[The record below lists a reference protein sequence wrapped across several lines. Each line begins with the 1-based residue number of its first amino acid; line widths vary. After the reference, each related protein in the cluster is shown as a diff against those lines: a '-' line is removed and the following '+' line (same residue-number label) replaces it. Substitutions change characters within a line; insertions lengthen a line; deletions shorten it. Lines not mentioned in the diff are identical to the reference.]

1 MAVNPYLRGTK
12 PTYVLASSKEPI
24 AGNRKFN
31 TTGKFSRFGGNAE
44 AIVAGNGSI
53 NASST
58 KDLIGQIRTLVNASA
73 NGEISTSYDRMK
85 VIAEEHRELIEAAKA
100 DKNGPAFQALGQAI
114 GDEVWITENRQ
125 GFARKCL
132 LVKPM
137 QKGIEGKFRIR
148 QKDVMAFMAT
158 GPSTAIESRVRQDYV
173 YPKEFKLQARVLVD
187 IIQLRQDTGDLLE
200 DKFVDMLEAIMVKE
214 DRMFKSLADRAAQVR
229 NDLVVFNN
237 LSPQTFSSMRT
248 QIGSWNITP
257 ATAIIAFDLWDDL
270 IADPTFSSWYSPV
283 EQHQVILEG
292 KLGSLLGVEIFTDG
306 YRWETQRV
314 LNPGEIYMFGKPE
327 TLGGIAQG
335 QELIAEPINKYN
347 LGEASTGW
355 FAVQTEAMVL
365 ANSLAAVRGTRV

>member
-1 MAVNPYLRGTK
+1 MSDNPYLRGKK
-12 PTYVLASSKEPI
+12 PTYVLAGSNDPI
-24 AGNRKFN
+24 AGSS
-31 TTGKFSRFGGNAE
+31 KFSHGKWSRTGGNAE
-44 AIVAGNGSI
+44 PIVSNSGAL
-53 NASST
+53 NASSQQ
-58 KDLIGQIRTLVNASA
+58 DLIGQIKKLVNASA
-73 NGEISTSYDRMK
+73 NGQIRPGYDAMK
-85 VIAEEHRELIEAAKA
+85 AIAEDHKELIEAAKA

-125 GFARKCL
+125 GFARKVL

-137 QKGIEGKFRIR
+137 QKGIEGKIRVR

-173 YPKEFKLQARVLVD
+173 YPKEFKIQARTLID
-187 IIQLRQDTGDLLE
+187 IVQLRQDTGDLLE
-200 DKFVDMLEAIMVKE
+200 DKYVDMLENIMVTE
-214 DRMFKSLADRAAQVR
+214 DRLLKRLADRAAQVR

-237 LSPQTFSSMRT
+237 LSPQVFSSMRT

-270 IADPTFSSWYSPV
+270 ITDPTFTTWYSPV
-283 EQHQVILEG
+283 EQHQIILEG

-314 LNPGEIYMFGKPE
+314 LYPGEIYMFGKPE
-327 TLGGIAQG
+327 TVGGLLQG

-355 FAVQTEAMVL
+355 FMAQSEAMAIV
-365 ANSLAAVRGTRV
+365 NSLAVVRGTRV